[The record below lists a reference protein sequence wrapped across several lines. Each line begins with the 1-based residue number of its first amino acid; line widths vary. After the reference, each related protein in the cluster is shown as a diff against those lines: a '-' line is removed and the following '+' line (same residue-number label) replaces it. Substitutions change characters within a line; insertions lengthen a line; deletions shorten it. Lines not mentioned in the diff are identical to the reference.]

1 MISSESGGELRSA
14 VHALLSTV
22 LDGAAWSARRVEG
35 GGNNRL
41 HEISSAGRRFALKEY
56 FRSDDDPR
64 DRLGPEL
71 RFLRVARLAAPVRV
85 PEVIACDE
93 GARFALLEWIDG
105 ERPVV
110 ASLDPACSV
119 EAADFVRSVT
129 ATWRA
134 TGAALPPASEA
145 CFSGAAHLQC
155 VDRRVRGLASLGAA
169 APWTHDAER
178 LVGWIRDELW
188 PTARRYAE
196 RELARLP
203 LALDAELPHEERI
216 ASPSDFGFHN
226 ALLRD
231 GSLVF
236 LDFEYAGVDDPAK
249 LVCDFFC
256 QPALPPP
263 LEARERFAR
272 SLVSDVSAV
281 EALLRR
287 VDALGPLYV
296 TKWCCILLGEFMP
309 TSAARRAHARVPR
322 DGARLAAQLDKIHA
336 LRSRF
341 AL

>member
-1 MISSESGGELRSA
+1 VSSPETDVALRA
-14 VHALLSTV
+14 EAHALLATAF
-22 LDGAAWSARRVEG
+22 DGAAWSARRVEG

-41 HEISSAGRRFALKEY
+41 YAVTAAGRRYALKEY

-71 RFLRVARLAAPVRV
+71 RFLRVAQLAAPGRT
-85 PEVIACDE
+85 PEVVAYDE
-93 GARFALLEWIDG
+93 AARLALLEWIDG

-110 ASLDPACSV
+110 ESRDPRRSV
-119 EAADFVRSVT
+119 EAADFARTVT
-129 ATWRA
+129 AIWRTTA
-134 TGAALPPASEA
+134 TELPPASEA
-145 CFSGAAHLQC
+145 CLSGAAHLQC
-155 VDRRVRGLASLGAA
+155 VERRVRGLASLGSA
-169 APWTHDAER
+169 APWTDDAEH
-178 LVGWIRDELW
+178 VVAWIRDELW
-188 PTARRYAE
+188 PAARSHAE
-196 RELARLP
+196 RELAREP
-203 LALDAELPHEERI
+203 WALDAEIPKAQRI

-231 GSLVF
+231 GSLIF

-263 LEARERFAR
+263 LEAREPFVRA
-272 SLVSDVSAV
+272 LVTEPAIA
-281 EALLRR
+281 EPLLRR
-287 VDALGPLYV
+287 VDALAPLYA
-296 TKWCCILLGEFMP
+296 TKWCCILLGEFLP

-322 DGARLAAQLDKIHA
+322 DAGRLTAQLDKICA